1 MTDPSVERATTPTE
15 RAGQLTN
22 RWAVVVCAV
31 WAGIVAG
38 FAAVW
43 VASRQIGLSTWWLGA
58 PVGGRSLPISLVPF
72 IPGVLVIAAVILG
85 ARSVWFVGSCAA
97 LIAIGI
103 GIGDLGRVTRLGIV
117 EIALGTAGLLVS
129 AASWTGTWRQH
140 PGSATER

>member
-1 MTDPSVERATTPTE
+1 MDDLSAERAPTRTE
-15 RAGQLTN
+15 RAGQLTA

-58 PVGGRSLPISLVPF
+58 PVGGRSLPINLVPF

-85 ARSVWFVGSCAA
+85 ARSVWSVGACAA
-97 LIAIGI
+97 IVVIGI
-103 GIGDLGRVTRLGIV
+103 GIGDLGRVTRLGIIEV
-117 EIALGTAGLLVS
+117 ALGVAGLLVS

>member
-1 MTDPSVERATTPTE
+1 MTDPSAEREPTRTE
-15 RAGQLTN
+15 RGGQLTA
-22 RWAVVVCAV
+22 RWAIVVCAV

-58 PVGGRSLPISLVPF
+58 PVGGRSLPINLVPF

-85 ARSVWFVGSCAA
+85 ARLVWFLGACAA
-97 LIAIGI
+97 LMVVGV
-103 GIGDLGRVTRLGIV
+103 GIGDLGRVPRLGIV
-117 EIALGTAGLLVS
+117 EVALGLAGLLVS

-140 PGSATER
+140 LGSATER